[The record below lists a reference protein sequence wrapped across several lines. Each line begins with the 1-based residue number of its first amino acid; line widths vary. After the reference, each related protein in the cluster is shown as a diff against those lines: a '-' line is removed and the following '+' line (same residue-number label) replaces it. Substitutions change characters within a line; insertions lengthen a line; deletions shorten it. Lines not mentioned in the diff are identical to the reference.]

1 MKYILLIYDN
11 EQDWLNLSEE
21 QQSTIYGE
29 YMKFGQEITASGN
42 YVAGDQL
49 HPVTSATCVRI
60 RDDKQLVVDGP
71 FAETKEQLG
80 GYYVIEAKDLDEATA
95 IAARVPSARFGT
107 IEIRPLVE
115 MSSSA
120 NA

>member
-1 MKYILLIYDN
+1 MKYMLLIYDN

-21 QQSTIYGE
+21 KQSEMYGA
-29 YMKFGQEITASGN
+29 YMKFGAEIQASGN
-42 YVAGDQL
+42 YIAGAQL
-49 HPVTSATCVRI
+49 HPIASATSVRI

-95 IAARVPSARFGT
+95 IAARIPSATMGT
-107 IEIRPLVE
+107 VEIRPLVE
-115 MSSSA
+115 HA
-120 NA
+120 TAAT